1 MEKKLH
7 GADIVIDSL
16 RKHGVNLVFGI
27 PGAKIDRLFEGLD
40 GQDSEDAPKLIV
52 TRHEQNAAF
61 MAQAYGRLTGK
72 TGVAITTSGPGV
84 GNLVTGIMTANAEG
98 DPMLAIGGQVQRKD
112 LHRATHQSTPST
124 EIMAPI
130 TQYSA
135 EIQDPNNISEIM
147 ANAFEAS
154 QDARKGAA
162 FVSLP
167 QDVDDA
173 EVTEKPLPIYE
184 TPKMGPAD
192 PNDLQKLVELIK
204 NSKMPVILVGQ
215 RGADEEITTALRK
228 LLSDYSLPVVE
239 TYQAAGVVSRD
250 LEQQSYFGRIGLFRN
265 QVGDQL
271 LQQSDLVIAVGYD
284 PIEYEPRNWNKE
296 GNLRIVNLDTLPAQI
311 DNHYTPIMQLVGNI
325 TTSLTELDKLL
336 KGYEYPLAATEQ
348 LAKYKQEL
356 DQDKK
361 IQVPASNDASHPLAV
376 VHAIQENVTDDMHVA
391 LDVGSHYIWMARHF
405 RCYQPRHLL
414 ISNGMQTLGVGLPWA
429 MVAAMLYP
437 EHKSVAV
444 CGDGGFLFSGA
455 ELATAVQHHLNVVTI
470 VWNDGGHYDMVKFQE
485 EMKYSQAAGVKFG
498 NVDIVKYAE
507 SFGATGLRVNEPAD
521 LTKVISQAFNIDG
534 PVVVDVP
541 VDYSNNKELA
551 ANLIDSQLGSEG
563 NKDYDN
569 II

>member
-1 MEKKLH
+1 MEKKLY
-7 GADIVIDSL
+7 GADVVIDSL
-16 RKHGVNLVFGI
+16 RKHGINLVFGI

-40 GQDSEDAPKLIV
+40 GQDSEGAPKLIV

-84 GNLVTGIMTANAEG
+84 GNLATGIMTANAEG

-215 RGADEEITTALRK
+215 RGADEEITTARK

-336 KGYEYPLAATEQ
+336 KGYEYPVAATEQ

-470 VWNDGGHYDMVKFQE
+470 VWNDGGHYDMVRFQE

-507 SFGATGLRVNEPAD
+507 SFGATGLRVNKPAD
-521 LTKVISQAFNIDG
+521 LTKVLSQAFNIDG

-551 ANLIDSQLGSEG
+551 ANLIDSQLG
-563 NKDYDN
+563 
-569 II
+569 

>member
-215 RGADEEITTALRK
+215 RGADEKITTALRK

-271 LQQSDLVIAVGYD
+271 LQQSDLVITVGYD
-284 PIEYEPRNWNKE
+284 PIEYEPQNWNKE

-311 DNHYTPIMQLVGNI
+311 DNHFTPIMQLVGNI
-325 TTSLTELDKLL
+325 ATSLTELDKLL
-336 KGYEYPLAATEQ
+336 KGYEYPVAATEQ

-361 IQVPASNDASHPLAV
+361 IQIPASDDTSHPLAV

-455 ELATAVQHHLNVVTI
+455 ELATAVQYHLNVVTI
-470 VWNDGGHYDMVKFQE
+470 VWNDGGYYDMVKFQE
-485 EMKYSQAAGVKFG
+485 EMKYPQAAGVKFG

-551 ANLIDSQLGSEG
+551 ANLIDSQLG
-563 NKDYDN
+563 
-569 II
+569 

>member
-336 KGYEYPLAATEQ
+336 KGYEYPVAATEQ

-361 IQVPASNDASHPLAV
+361 IQVPASDDASHPLAV

-455 ELATAVQHHLNVVTI
+455 ELATAVQHHPNVVTI

-551 ANLIDSQLGSEG
+551 ANLIDSQLG
-563 NKDYDN
+563 
-569 II
+569 

>member
-1 MEKKLH
+1 MEKKLY
-7 GADIVIDSL
+7 GADVVIDSL
-16 RKHGVNLVFGI
+16 RKHGINLVFGI

-72 TGVAITTSGPGV
+72 TGVAIATSGPGV
-84 GNLVTGIMTANAEG
+84 GNLATGIMTANAEG

-215 RGADEEITTALRK
+215 RGADEEITIALRK

-325 TTSLTELDKLL
+325 ATSLTELDKLL
-336 KGYEYPLAATEQ
+336 KGYEYPVAATEQ

-437 EHKSVAV
+437 KHKSVAV

-455 ELATAVQHHLNVVTI
+455 ELATAVQYHLNVVTI

-485 EMKYSQAAGVKFG
+485 EMKYPQAAGVKFG

-507 SFGATGLRVNEPAD
+507 SFGATGLRVNKPAD
-521 LTKVISQAFNIDG
+521 LAKVLSQAFNIDG

-551 ANLIDSQLGSEG
+551 ANLIDSQLG
-563 NKDYDN
+563 
-569 II
+569 

>member
-1 MEKKLH
+1 MEKKLC
-7 GADIVIDSL
+7 GADVVIDSL
-16 RKHGVNLVFGI
+16 RKHGINLVFGI

-40 GQDSEDAPKLIV
+40 GQDSEGAPKLIV

-84 GNLVTGIMTANAEG
+84 GNLATGIMTANAEG

-336 KGYEYPLAATEQ
+336 KGYEYPVAATEQ

-507 SFGATGLRVNEPAD
+507 SFGATGLRVNKPAD
-521 LTKVISQAFNIDG
+521 LTKVLSQAFNIDG

-551 ANLIDSQLGSEG
+551 ANLIDSQLG
-563 NKDYDN
+563 
-569 II
+569 

>member
-1 MEKKLH
+1 MEKKLC
-7 GADIVIDSL
+7 GADVVIDSL
-16 RKHGVNLVFGI
+16 RKHGINLVFGI

-40 GQDSEDAPKLIV
+40 GQDSEGAPKLIV

-84 GNLVTGIMTANAEG
+84 GNLATGIMTANAEG

-296 GNLRIVNLDTLPAQI
+296 GNLQIVNLDTLPAQI

-336 KGYEYPLAATEQ
+336 KGYEYPVAATEQ

-507 SFGATGLRVNEPAD
+507 SFGATGLRVNKPAD
-521 LTKVISQAFNIDG
+521 LTKVLSQAFNIDG

-551 ANLIDSQLGSEG
+551 ANLIDSQLG
-563 NKDYDN
+563 
-569 II
+569 

>member
-72 TGVAITTSGPGV
+72 TEVAITTSGPGV

-551 ANLIDSQLGSEG
+551 ANLIDSQLG
-563 NKDYDN
+563 
-569 II
+569 

>member
-112 LHRATHQSTPST
+112 LHRATHQSTPSI

-215 RGADEEITTALRK
+215 RGADEKITTALRK

-271 LQQSDLVIAVGYD
+271 LQQSDLVITVGYD
-284 PIEYEPRNWNKE
+284 PIEYESRNWNKE

-311 DNHYTPIMQLVGNI
+311 DNHFTPIMQLVGNI
-325 TTSLTELDKLL
+325 ATSLTELDKLL
-336 KGYEYPLAATEQ
+336 KGYEYPVAATEQ

-361 IQVPASNDASHPLAV
+361 IQVPASDDASHPLAV

-455 ELATAVQHHLNVVTI
+455 ELATAVQYHLNVVTI

-551 ANLIDSQLGSEG
+551 ANLIDSQLG
-563 NKDYDN
+563 
-569 II
+569 

>member
-1 MEKKLH
+1 MEKKLY
-7 GADIVIDSL
+7 GADVVIDSL
-16 RKHGVNLVFGI
+16 RKHGINLVFGI

-72 TGVAITTSGPGV
+72 TGVAIATSGPGV
-84 GNLVTGIMTANAEG
+84 GNLATGIMTANAEG

-215 RGADEEITTALRK
+215 RGADEKITTALRK

-271 LQQSDLVIAVGYD
+271 LQQSDLVITVGYD
-284 PIEYEPRNWNKE
+284 PIEYESRNWNKE

-311 DNHYTPIMQLVGNI
+311 DNHFTPIMQLVGNI
-325 TTSLTELDKLL
+325 ATSLTELDKLL
-336 KGYEYPLAATEQ
+336 KGYEYPVAATEQ

-361 IQVPASNDASHPLAV
+361 IQVPASDDASHPLAV

-455 ELATAVQHHLNVVTI
+455 ELATAVQYHLNVVTI

-551 ANLIDSQLGSEG
+551 ANLIDSQLG
-563 NKDYDN
+563 
-569 II
+569 

>member
-1 MEKKLH
+1 MEKKLY
-7 GADIVIDSL
+7 GADVVIDSL
-16 RKHGVNLVFGI
+16 RKHGINLVFGI

-72 TGVAITTSGPGV
+72 TGVAIATSGPGV
-84 GNLVTGIMTANAEG
+84 GNLATGIMTANAEG

-192 PNDLQKLVELIK
+192 PNDLQKLIELVK

-325 TTSLTELDKLL
+325 ATSLTELDKLL
-336 KGYEYPLAATEQ
+336 KGYEYPVAATEQ

-485 EMKYSQAAGVKFG
+485 EMKYPQAAGVKFG

-507 SFGATGLRVNEPAD
+507 SFGATGLRVNKPAD
-521 LTKVISQAFNIDG
+521 LTKVLSQAFKIDG

-551 ANLIDSQLGSEG
+551 ANLIDSQLG
-563 NKDYDN
+563 
-569 II
+569 

>member
-1 MEKKLH
+1 MEKKLY
-7 GADIVIDSL
+7 GADVVIDSL
-16 RKHGVNLVFGI
+16 KKHGVNLVFGI

-52 TRHEQNAAF
+52 TRHEQNATF

-72 TGVAITTSGPGV
+72 TGVAIATSGPGV
-84 GNLVTGIMTANAEG
+84 GNLATGIMTANAEG

-192 PNDLQKLVELIK
+192 PRDLQKLVELIK

-325 TTSLTELDKLL
+325 ATSLTELDKLL
-336 KGYEYPLAATEQ
+336 KGYEYPVAATEQ

-485 EMKYSQAAGVKFG
+485 EMKYPQAAGVKFG

-507 SFGATGLRVNEPAD
+507 SFGATGLRVNKPAD
-521 LTKVISQAFNIDG
+521 LTKVLSQAFNIDG
-534 PVVVDVP
+534 PVVVDMP

-551 ANLIDSQLGSEG
+551 ANLIDSQLG
-563 NKDYDN
+563 
-569 II
+569 

>member
-1 MEKKLH
+1 MEKKLY
-7 GADIVIDSL
+7 GADVVIDSL
-16 RKHGVNLVFGI
+16 KKHGINLVFGI

-52 TRHEQNAAF
+52 TRHEQNATF

-72 TGVAITTSGPGV
+72 TGVAIATSGPGV
-84 GNLVTGIMTANAEG
+84 GNLATGIMTANAEG

-192 PNDLQKLVELIK
+192 PNDLHKLVELIK

-215 RGADEEITTALRK
+215 RGADEKITTALRK

-325 TTSLTELDKLL
+325 ATSLTELDKLL
-336 KGYEYPLAATEQ
+336 KGYEYPVAATEQ

-361 IQVPASNDASHPLAV
+361 IQVPTSNDASHPLAV

-485 EMKYSQAAGVKFG
+485 EMKYPQAAGVKFG

-507 SFGATGLRVNEPAD
+507 SFGATGLRVNKPAD
-521 LTKVISQAFNIDG
+521 LTKVLSQAFNIDG

-551 ANLIDSQLGSEG
+551 ANLIDSQLG
-563 NKDYDN
+563 
-569 II
+569 

>member
-1 MEKKLH
+1 MEKKLY
-7 GADIVIDSL
+7 GADVVIDSL
-16 RKHGVNLVFGI
+16 KKHGINLVFGI

-52 TRHEQNAAF
+52 TRHEQNATF

-72 TGVAITTSGPGV
+72 TGVAIATSGPGV

-98 DPMLAIGGQVQRKD
+98 DSMLAIGGQVQRKD

-135 EIQDPNNISEIM
+135 EIQDPHNISEIM

-215 RGADEEITTALRK
+215 RGADEKITTALRK

-325 TTSLTELDKLL
+325 ATSLTELDKLL
-336 KGYEYPLAATEQ
+336 KGYEYPVAATEQ

-361 IQVPASNDASHPLAV
+361 IQVPTSNDASHPLAV

-485 EMKYSQAAGVKFG
+485 EMKYPQAAGVKFG

-507 SFGATGLRVNEPAD
+507 SFGATGLRVNKPAD
-521 LTKVISQAFNIDG
+521 LTKVLSQAFNIDG

-551 ANLIDSQLGSEG
+551 ANLIDSQLG
-563 NKDYDN
+563 
-569 II
+569 

>member
-1 MEKKLH
+1 MEKKLY
-7 GADIVIDSL
+7 GADVVIDSL
-16 RKHGVNLVFGI
+16 KKHGINLVFGI

-72 TGVAITTSGPGV
+72 TGVAIATSGPGV
-84 GNLVTGIMTANAEG
+84 GNLATGIMTANAEG

-325 TTSLTELDKLL
+325 ATSLTELDKLL
-336 KGYEYPLAATEQ
+336 KGYEYPVAATEQ

-361 IQVPASNDASHPLAV
+361 IQVPASNHASHPLAV

-485 EMKYSQAAGVKFG
+485 EMKYPQAAGVKFG

-507 SFGATGLRVNEPAD
+507 SFGATGLRVNKPAD
-521 LTKVISQAFNIDG
+521 LTKVLSQAFNIDG

-551 ANLIDSQLGSEG
+551 ANLIDSQLG
-563 NKDYDN
+563 
-569 II
+569 

>member
-1 MEKKLH
+1 MEKKLY
-7 GADIVIDSL
+7 GADVVIDSL
-16 RKHGVNLVFGI
+16 KKHGVNLVFGI

-52 TRHEQNAAF
+52 TRHEQNATF

-72 TGVAITTSGPGV
+72 TGVAIATSGPGV
-84 GNLVTGIMTANAEG
+84 GNLATGIMTANAEG

-192 PNDLQKLVELIK
+192 PSDLQKLVELIK

-325 TTSLTELDKLL
+325 ATSLTELDKLL
-336 KGYEYPLAATEQ
+336 KGYEYPVAATEQ

-361 IQVPASNDASHPLAV
+361 IQVPTSNDASHPLAV

-507 SFGATGLRVNEPAD
+507 SFGATGLRVNKPTD
-521 LTKVISQAFNIDG
+521 LTKVLGQAFNIDG

-551 ANLIDSQLGSEG
+551 ANLIDSQLG
-563 NKDYDN
+563 
-569 II
+569 

>member
-1 MEKKLH
+1 MEEKLH

-84 GNLVTGIMTANAEG
+84 GNLATGIMTANAEG

-228 LLSDYSLPVVE
+228 LLGDYSLPVVE

-325 TTSLTELDKLL
+325 AISLTELDKLL
-336 KGYEYPLAATEQ
+336 KGYEYPVAATEQ

-551 ANLIDSQLGSEG
+551 ANLIDSQLG
-563 NKDYDN
+563 
-569 II
+569 

>member
-1 MEKKLH
+1 MEEKLH
-7 GADIVIDSL
+7 GADVVIDSL

-84 GNLVTGIMTANAEG
+84 GNLATGIMTANAEG

-215 RGADEEITTALRK
+215 RGADEEITTAIRK
-228 LLSDYSLPVVE
+228 LVSDYSLPVVE

-507 SFGATGLRVNEPAD
+507 SFGATGLRVNKPAD

-551 ANLIDSQLGSEG
+551 ANLIDSQLG
-563 NKDYDN
+563 
-569 II
+569 

>member
-1 MEKKLH
+1 MEEKLH
-7 GADIVIDSL
+7 GADVVIDSL

-84 GNLVTGIMTANAEG
+84 GNLATGIMTANAEG

-551 ANLIDSQLGSEG
+551 ANLIDSQLG
-563 NKDYDN
+563 
-569 II
+569 

>member
-1 MEKKLH
+1 MEKKLY
-7 GADIVIDSL
+7 GADVVIDSL
-16 RKHGVNLVFGI
+16 KKHGVNLVFGI

-52 TRHEQNAAF
+52 TRHEQNATF

-72 TGVAITTSGPGV
+72 TGVAIATSGPGV
-84 GNLVTGIMTANAEG
+84 GNLATGIMTANAEG

-325 TTSLTELDKLL
+325 ATSLTELDKLL
-336 KGYEYPLAATEQ
+336 KGYEYPVAATEQ

-507 SFGATGLRVNEPAD
+507 SFGATGLRVNKPAD
-521 LTKVISQAFNIDG
+521 LTKVLSRAFNIDG

-551 ANLIDSQLGSEG
+551 ANLIDSQLG
-563 NKDYDN
+563 
-569 II
+569 

>member
-1 MEKKLH
+1 MEKKLY
-7 GADIVIDSL
+7 GADVVIDSL
-16 RKHGVNLVFGI
+16 KKHGINLVFGI

-52 TRHEQNAAF
+52 TRHEQNATF

-72 TGVAITTSGPGV
+72 TGVAIATSGPGV
-84 GNLVTGIMTANAEG
+84 GNLATGIMTANAEG

-215 RGADEEITTALRK
+215 RGADEKITTALRK

-325 TTSLTELDKLL
+325 ATSLTELDKLL
-336 KGYEYPLAATEQ
+336 KGYEYPVAATEQ

-361 IQVPASNDASHPLAV
+361 IQVPTSNDASHPLAV

-485 EMKYSQAAGVKFG
+485 EMKYPQAAGVKFG

-507 SFGATGLRVNEPAD
+507 SFGATGLRVNKPGD
-521 LTKVISQAFNIDG
+521 LTKVLSQAFNIDG

-551 ANLIDSQLGSEG
+551 ANLIDSQLG
-563 NKDYDN
+563 
-569 II
+569 

>member
-1 MEKKLH
+1 MEKKLY
-7 GADIVIDSL
+7 GADVVIDSL
-16 RKHGVNLVFGI
+16 RKHGINLVFGI

-72 TGVAITTSGPGV
+72 TGVAIATSGPGV
-84 GNLVTGIMTANAEG
+84 GNLATGIMTANAEG

-215 RGADEEITTALRK
+215 RGADEEITIALCK

-325 TTSLTELDKLL
+325 ATSLTELDKLL
-336 KGYEYPLAATEQ
+336 KGYEYPVAATEQ

-437 EHKSVAV
+437 KHKSVAV

-455 ELATAVQHHLNVVTI
+455 ELATAVQYHLNVVTI

-485 EMKYSQAAGVKFG
+485 EMKYPQAAGVKFG

-507 SFGATGLRVNEPAD
+507 SFGATGLRVNKPAD
-521 LTKVISQAFNIDG
+521 LAKVLSQAFNIDG

-551 ANLIDSQLGSEG
+551 ANLIDSQLG
-563 NKDYDN
+563 
-569 II
+569 

>member
-1 MEKKLH
+1 MEKKLY
-7 GADIVIDSL
+7 GADVVIDSL
-16 RKHGVNLVFGI
+16 KKHGVNLVFGI

-72 TGVAITTSGPGV
+72 TGVAIATSGPGV
-84 GNLVTGIMTANAEG
+84 GNLATGIMTANAEG

-112 LHRATHQSTPST
+112 LHRATHQSTLST

-325 TTSLTELDKLL
+325 ATSLTGLDKLL
-336 KGYEYPLAATEQ
+336 KGYEYPVAATEQ

-361 IQVPASNDASHPLAV
+361 IQVPTSNDASHPLAV

-429 MVAAMLYP
+429 TVAAMLYP

-507 SFGATGLRVNEPAD
+507 SFGATGLRVNKPAD
-521 LTKVISQAFNIDG
+521 LTKVLSQAFNIDG

-551 ANLIDSQLGSEG
+551 ANLIDSQLG
-563 NKDYDN
+563 
-569 II
+569 

>member
-1 MEKKLH
+1 MEEKLH
-7 GADIVIDSL
+7 GADVVIDSL

-84 GNLVTGIMTANAEG
+84 GNLATGIMTANAEG

-228 LLSDYSLPVVE
+228 LLGDYSLPVVE

-551 ANLIDSQLGSEG
+551 ANLIDSQLG
-563 NKDYDN
+563 
-569 II
+569 

>member
-1 MEKKLH
+1 MEEKLH
-7 GADIVIDSL
+7 GADVVIDSL

-84 GNLVTGIMTANAEG
+84 GNLATGIMTANAEG

-239 TYQAAGVVSRD
+239 TYQSAGVVSRD

-311 DNHYTPIMQLVGNI
+311 DKHYTPIMQLVGNI

-551 ANLIDSQLGSEG
+551 ANLIDSQLG
-563 NKDYDN
+563 
-569 II
+569 

>member
-1 MEKKLH
+1 MEEKLH
-7 GADIVIDSL
+7 GADVVIDSL

-84 GNLVTGIMTANAEG
+84 GNLATGIMTANAEG

-325 TTSLTELDKLL
+325 ATSLTELDKLL

-551 ANLIDSQLGSEG
+551 ANLIDSQLG
-563 NKDYDN
+563 
-569 II
+569 

>member
-61 MAQAYGRLTGK
+61 MAQAYGRVTGK
-72 TGVAITTSGPGV
+72 TGVAITTSGPGG

-215 RGADEEITTALRK
+215 RGADEKITTALRK

-271 LQQSDLVIAVGYD
+271 LQQSDLVITVGYD
-284 PIEYEPRNWNKE
+284 PIEYEPQNWNKE

-311 DNHYTPIMQLVGNI
+311 DNHFTPIMQLVGNI
-325 TTSLTELDKLL
+325 ATSLTELDKLL
-336 KGYEYPLAATEQ
+336 KGYEYPVAATEQ

-361 IQVPASNDASHPLAV
+361 IQIPASDDASHPLAV

-455 ELATAVQHHLNVVTI
+455 ELATAVQYHLNVVTI
-470 VWNDGGHYDMVKFQE
+470 VWNDGGYYDMVKFQE
-485 EMKYSQAAGVKFG
+485 EMKYPQAAGVKFG

-551 ANLIDSQLGSEG
+551 ANLIDSQLG
-563 NKDYDN
+563 
-569 II
+569 

>member
-1 MEKKLH
+1 MEKKLY
-7 GADIVIDSL
+7 GADIVVDSL
-16 RKHGVNLVFGI
+16 RKHGIDLVFGI
-27 PGAKIDRLFEGLD
+27 PGAKIDRLFEMLD
-40 GQDSEDAPKLIV
+40 GKDSADAPKLVV
-52 TRHEQNAAF
+52 TRHEQNAIF

-72 TGVAITTSGPGV
+72 TGVAVATSGPGV
-84 GNLVTGIMTANAEG
+84 GNLTTGVMTANAEG
-98 DPMLAIGGQVQRKD
+98 DPVLAIGGQVQRKD

-154 QDARKGAA
+154 QGTRKGAA

-173 EVTEKPLPIYE
+173 QVTEKPLPIYE
-184 TPKMGPAD
+184 KPKMGPAD
-192 PNDLQKLVELIK
+192 PADLEKLVELIK
-204 NSKMPVILVGQ
+204 HSKMPVILIGQ
-215 RGADEEITTALRK
+215 RGADENITRALQR
-228 LLSDYSLPVVE
+228 LLHDYAFPVVE

-250 LEQQSYFGRIGLFRN
+250 LEEQSYFGRIGLFRN

-271 LQQSDLVIAVGYD
+271 LQQSDLVITVGYD

-296 GNLRIVNLDTLPAQI
+296 GQLRIVNLDTLPAQI
-311 DNHYTPIMQLVGNI
+311 DNHFTPIMQLVGNLA
-325 TTSLTELDKLL
+325 TSLDQLDHLL
-336 KGYEYPLAATEQ
+336 KGYEYPAAAQGQ
-348 LAKYKQEL
+348 LATYKQQL

-361 IQVPASNDASHPLAV
+361 LQAPASNGVSHPLAV
-376 VHAIQENVTDDMHVA
+376 VQAIQENVTDDMYVT

-405 RCYQPRHLL
+405 RCYQPRHLM

-429 MVAAMLYP
+429 MVAAMLHP
-437 EHKSVAV
+437 EHKAVAV

-485 EMKYSQAAGVKFG
+485 EMKYPQAAGVKFG
-498 NVDIVKYAE
+498 DVDIVKYAE
-507 SFGATGLRVNEPAD
+507 SFGAAGLRVEQPED
-521 LTKVISQAFNIDG
+521 LTAVLKQAFSMDG

-541 VDYSNNKELA
+541 VDYSNNKDLA
-551 ANLIDSQLGSEG
+551 ANLIDSQLG
-563 NKDYDN
+563 
-569 II
+569 

>member
-1 MEKKLH
+1 MEEKLH

-84 GNLVTGIMTANAEG
+84 GNLATGIMTANAEG

-325 TTSLTELDKLL
+325 ATSLTELDKLL
-336 KGYEYPLAATEQ
+336 KGYEYPVAATEQ

-507 SFGATGLRVNEPAD
+507 SFGATGLRVNKPAD
-521 LTKVISQAFNIDG
+521 LTKVLSQAFNIDG

-551 ANLIDSQLGSEG
+551 ANLIDSQLG
-563 NKDYDN
+563 
-569 II
+569 

>member
-1 MEKKLH
+1 MEKKLY
-7 GADIVIDSL
+7 GADVVIDSL
-16 RKHGVNLVFGI
+16 KKHGVNLVFGI

-52 TRHEQNAAF
+52 TRHEQNTAF

-72 TGVAITTSGPGV
+72 TGVAIATSGPGV
-84 GNLVTGIMTANAEG
+84 GNLATGIMTANAEG

-112 LHRATHQSTPST
+112 LHRATHQSTLST

-325 TTSLTELDKLL
+325 ATSLTGLDKLL
-336 KGYEYPLAATEQ
+336 KGYEYPVAATEQ

-361 IQVPASNDASHPLAV
+361 IQVPTSNDASHPLAV

-429 MVAAMLYP
+429 TVAAMLYP

-485 EMKYSQAAGVKFG
+485 EMKYPQAAGVKFG

-507 SFGATGLRVNEPAD
+507 SFGATGLRVNKPAD
-521 LTKVISQAFNIDG
+521 LTKVLSQAFNIDG

-551 ANLIDSQLGSEG
+551 ANLIDSQLG
-563 NKDYDN
+563 
-569 II
+569 

>member
-1 MEKKLH
+1 MEKKLY
-7 GADIVIDSL
+7 GADVVIDSL
-16 RKHGVNLVFGI
+16 RKHGINLVFGI

-40 GQDSEDAPKLIV
+40 GQDSEGAPKLIV

-84 GNLVTGIMTANAEG
+84 GNLATGIMTANAEG

-336 KGYEYPLAATEQ
+336 KGYEYPVAATEQ

-455 ELATAVQHHLNVVTI
+455 ELATAVQRHLNVVTI
-470 VWNDGGHYDMVKFQE
+470 VWNDGGHYDMVRFQE

-507 SFGATGLRVNEPAD
+507 SFGATGLRVNKPAD
-521 LTKVISQAFNIDG
+521 LTKVLSQAFNIDG

-551 ANLIDSQLGSEG
+551 ANLIDSQLG
-563 NKDYDN
+563 
-569 II
+569 

>member
-1 MEKKLH
+1 MEEKLH
-7 GADIVIDSL
+7 GADVVIDSL

-72 TGVAITTSGPGV
+72 TGVAITTYGPGV
-84 GNLVTGIMTANAEG
+84 GNLATGIKTANAEG

-228 LLSDYSLPVVE
+228 LLGDYSLPVVE

-325 TTSLTELDKLL
+325 ATSLTELDKLL

-551 ANLIDSQLGSEG
+551 ANLIDSQLG
-563 NKDYDN
+563 
-569 II
+569 

>member
-336 KGYEYPLAATEQ
+336 KGYEYPVAATEQ
-348 LAKYKQEL
+348 LVKYKQEL

-361 IQVPASNDASHPLAV
+361 IQVPASDDASHPLAV

-455 ELATAVQHHLNVVTI
+455 ELATAVQYHLNVVTI
-470 VWNDGGHYDMVKFQE
+470 VWNDGGYYDMVKFQE

-551 ANLIDSQLGSEG
+551 ANLIDSQLG
-563 NKDYDN
+563 
-569 II
+569 

>member
-1 MEKKLH
+1 MEKKLY
-7 GADIVIDSL
+7 GADVVIDSL
-16 RKHGVNLVFGI
+16 KKHGVNLVFGI

-72 TGVAITTSGPGV
+72 TGVAIATSGPGV
-84 GNLVTGIMTANAEG
+84 GNLATGIMTANAEG

-192 PNDLQKLVELIK
+192 PRDLQKLVELIK

-325 TTSLTELDKLL
+325 ATSLTELDKLL
-336 KGYEYPLAATEQ
+336 KGYEYPVAATEQ

-361 IQVPASNDASHPLAV
+361 IQVPTSNDASHPLAV

-507 SFGATGLRVNEPAD
+507 SFGATGLRVNKPAD
-521 LTKVISQAFNIDG
+521 LTKVLSRAFNIDG

-551 ANLIDSQLGSEG
+551 ANLIDSQLG
-563 NKDYDN
+563 
-569 II
+569 

>member
-1 MEKKLH
+1 MEKKLY
-7 GADIVIDSL
+7 GADVVIDSL
-16 RKHGVNLVFGI
+16 KKHGINLVFGI

-40 GQDSEDAPKLIV
+40 GQGSEDAPKLIV

-72 TGVAITTSGPGV
+72 TGVAIATSGPGV
-84 GNLVTGIMTANAEG
+84 GNLATGIMTANAEG

-112 LHRATHQSTPST
+112 LHRATHQSTLST

-325 TTSLTELDKLL
+325 ATSLTELDKLL
-336 KGYEYPLAATEQ
+336 KGYEYPVAATEQ

-405 RCYQPRHLL
+405 HCYQPRHLL

-485 EMKYSQAAGVKFG
+485 EMKYPQAAGVKFG

-507 SFGATGLRVNEPAD
+507 SFGATGLRVNKPAD
-521 LTKVISQAFNIDG
+521 LTKVLSQAFNIDG

-551 ANLIDSQLGSEG
+551 ANLIDSQLG
-563 NKDYDN
+563 
-569 II
+569 

>member
-1 MEKKLH
+1 MEKKLY
-7 GADIVIDSL
+7 GADVVIDSL
-16 RKHGVNLVFGI
+16 KKHGINLVFGI

-40 GQDSEDAPKLIV
+40 GQGSEDAPKLIV

-61 MAQAYGRLTGK
+61 MVQAYGRLTGK
-72 TGVAITTSGPGV
+72 TGVAIATSGPGV
-84 GNLVTGIMTANAEG
+84 GNLATGIMTANAEG

-112 LHRATHQSTPST
+112 LHRATHQSTLST

-325 TTSLTELDKLL
+325 ATSLTELDKLL
-336 KGYEYPLAATEQ
+336 KGYEYPVAATEQ

-485 EMKYSQAAGVKFG
+485 EMKYPQAAGVKFG

-507 SFGATGLRVNEPAD
+507 SFGATGLRVNKPAD
-521 LTKVISQAFNIDG
+521 LTKVLSQAFNIDG

-551 ANLIDSQLGSEG
+551 ANLIDSQLG
-563 NKDYDN
+563 
-569 II
+569 

>member
-16 RKHGVNLVFGI
+16 RKHGVNLVFGV

-40 GQDSEDAPKLIV
+40 GQNSEDAPKLIV

-72 TGVAITTSGPGV
+72 TGVAIATSGPGV
-84 GNLVTGIMTANAEG
+84 GNLATGIMTANAEG

-154 QDARKGAA
+154 QAARKGAA

-173 EVTEKPLPIYE
+173 EVAEKPLPIYE

-215 RGADEEITTALRK
+215 RGADEEITVALRK

-325 TTSLTELDKLL
+325 ATSLTELDKLL
-336 KGYEYPLAATEQ
+336 KGYQYPVAATEQ

-361 IQVPASNDASHPLAV
+361 IQVPASDDASHPLAV

-455 ELATAVQHHLNVVTI
+455 ELATAVQYHLNVVTI
-470 VWNDGGHYDMVKFQE
+470 VWNDGGYYDMVKFQE
-485 EMKYSQAAGVKFG
+485 EMKYPQAAGVKFG

-534 PVVVDVP
+534 PVVVDIP

-551 ANLIDSQLGSEG
+551 ANLIDSQLG
-563 NKDYDN
+563 
-569 II
+569 